1 MFQDSATKRF
11 KSAVARKY
19 VRKVHTSTVSFL
31 VTLPAKLTVLVCT
44 LRTYL
49 PVIVVPK
56 RPILLWSY
64 MLTCLLTA
72 CLLHCLHTV
81 RVVVVCVSGCV
92 WVRAPFYCILGD
104 VWGYCRSSPRG
115 GSPNHTAVGS
125 SQKTVKN
132 YSTNILC
139 NTRRALLVLRDCPVP
154 SSHARGV
161 SVVLCIVTRGAFS
174 GPASPAAAA
183 TGIALLPILVK

>member
-1 MFQDSATKRF
+1 M
-11 KSAVARKY
+11 
-19 VRKVHTSTVSFL
+19 RKVHTSTVSFV

-56 RPILLWSY
+56 RPTLLWSY

-81 RVVVVCVSGCV
+81 RVVVVCVSGCYLGV
-92 WVRAPFYCILGD
+92 CGCGPRSILGD
-104 VWGYCRSSPRG
+104 VWGCGRSSPRG

-132 YSTNILC
+132 YSTNILLQQT
-139 NTRRALLVLRDCPVP
+139 TRSPSAQRLCLTLA